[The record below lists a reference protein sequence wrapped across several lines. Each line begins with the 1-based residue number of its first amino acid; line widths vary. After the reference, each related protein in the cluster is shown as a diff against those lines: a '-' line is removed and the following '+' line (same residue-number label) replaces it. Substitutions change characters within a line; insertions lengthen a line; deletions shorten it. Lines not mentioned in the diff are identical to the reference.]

1 MEDQGKRDP
10 INFFYGLGAAII
22 LLAALAKFQGSRWA
36 DTLFTVGLIG
46 EAIIFLIAGLQK
58 VYKVKPYAWDK
69 VFPQLSKSGEDVMIP
84 IGTAKVT
91 QEQQVKQVIE
101 SISTLNMTVDNLNTA
116 TKKLV
121 SSVGKLEDNYEKVSD
136 STVDY
141 QKEINS
147 LKIKISA
154 ANKRL
159 KEFENFKF

>member
-1 MEDQGKRDP
+1 MENQGKRDP

-36 DTLFTVGLIG
+36 DTLFTVGLVG
-46 EAIIFLIAGLQK
+46 EAIIFLIAGMQK
-58 VYKVKPYAWDK
+58 VYKVRPYAWDK
-69 VFPQLSKSGEDVMIP
+69 VFPQLSKSDDEGIIP
-84 IGTAKVT
+84 LGTAQVT
-91 QEQQVKQVIE
+91 QEQQVKQIIE
-101 SISTLNMTVDNLNTA
+101 SISSLNTTVESLNSA
-116 TKKLV
+116 TQKLV
-121 SSVGKLEDNYEKVSD
+121 NSVVKLEDNYEKVND
-136 STVDY
+136 STIDY

>member
-1 MEDQGKRDP
+1 MENQGKRDP

-36 DTLFTVGLIG
+36 DTLFTVGLVG

-69 VFPQLSKSGEDVMIP
+69 VFPQLSKSGEDTMIP
-84 IGTAKVT
+84 VGTAKVT
-91 QEQQVKQVIE
+91 QEQQVKQIIE
-101 SISTLNMTVDNLNTA
+101 SISSLNTTVDNLNTA

-121 SSVGKLEDNYEKVSD
+121 NSVGKLEDNYERVSM
-136 STVDY
+136 STEDY

>member
-1 MEDQGKRDP
+1 MENKGKRDP

-36 DTLFTVGLIG
+36 DTLFTVGLVG
-46 EAIIFLIAGLQK
+46 EAIIFLIAGLQRVQK
-58 VYKVKPYAWDK
+58 TNTYDWDK
-69 VFPQLSKSGEDVMIP
+69 VFPQLSKTGEDVMIP
-84 IGTAKVT
+84 MGTAKVT
-91 QEQQVKQVIE
+91 QEQQVKEIID
-101 SISTLNMTVDNLNTA
+101 SISTLNSTVDNLNLA

-121 SSVGKLEDNYEKVSD
+121 NSVGKLEDNFERVSD
-136 STVDY
+136 STIDY
-141 QKEINS
+141 QQEINS

>member
-1 MEDQGKRDP
+1 MENQGKRDP

-36 DTLFTVGLIG
+36 DTLFTVGLVG
-46 EAIIFLIAGLQK
+46 EAIIFLVAGLQK
-58 VYKVKPYAWDK
+58 VYKVKPYAWDR
-69 VFPQLSKSGEDVMIP
+69 VFPQLSKTGQETMIP
-84 IGTAKVT
+84 LGTAEVT
-91 QEQQVKQVIE
+91 QEQQVKQIIE
-101 SISTLNMTVDNLNTA
+101 SISSLNSTVENLNNA

-121 SSVGKLEDNYEKVSD
+121 NSVGKLEDNYERVND